1 MQVGLAVDKVD
12 ADKRLAALALIA
24 VETLATGVCS
34 YDDALRAVEALMV
47 VTGAG
52 ARKHHRGR
60 KLTEQPA
67 GTHKVTQTQRNFPIN
82 SLCVE

>member
-1 MQVGLAVDKVD
+1 MQVGLAVDKVY

-24 VETLATGVCS
+24 VETLAAGVCS
-34 YDDALRAVEALMV
+34 YDDALRTVEALMV

-60 KLTEQPA
+60 ELTEQPA
-67 GTHKVTQTQRNFPIN
+67 ATHKVTHKHKEIFQ
-82 SLCVE
+82 